1 MSSPPSRLPLTLI
14 VAASPKN
21 GIGTNGTLP
30 WRLPREMAYFKHV
43 TSFASSSD
51 KTGKN
56 AVVMGRNTWESI
68 PTRFRPLAGRV
79 NVVISRSASA
89 DELGIDATQDTHLF
103 SNPTEA
109 LTYLRTRQTTQSP
122 TPLSR
127 IFLIGGAQLY
137 AQALQEDNGVGK
149 TDGKAPDGGWNLDR
163 LLVTRILKPAYA
175 QCDVFLPEFRT
186 AEQISSEAQEE
197 AAGNAGDDD
206 TESAAKG
213 GEDKPLDRLVWQRSS
228 PDELEEF
235 AGGAQIPGLDSIR
248 GVQEEK
254 GTSYEFQMWTRVR
267 Q

>member
-14 VAASPKN
+14 VAASPTN

-51 KTGKN
+51 KAGKN

-103 SNPTEA
+103 PNPTEA
-109 LTYLRTRQTTQSP
+109 LTYLRARQTTQSP

-137 AQALQEDNGVGK
+137 AQALQEEGK
-149 TDGKAPDGGWNLDR
+149 TDGAPEAGWNLDR
-163 LLVTRILKPAYA
+163 LLVTRILKPVYE

-228 PDELEEF
+228 SDELEEF